1 VRLLVGLGNPGSKY
15 ERTRHNV
22 GFRIARLAA
31 EKLGVAVDQ
40 TRWNAELGTGRARG
54 EQIAVLLPQT
64 YMNVSGES
72 AGHAARFWKV
82 DPAQVVAAHDELDLE
97 LGRIQVKVGGGDG
110 GHNGLK
116 SLRQHLGPDFVRV
129 RFGIGRPPQG
139 WDPADFVLARFTEE
153 EDKVVEGLLPVAA
166 DAAVAALLDGAAVA
180 MNRFN
185 RRPKQAAGEK
195 GEVEADGGAGLAGD
209 GRRPKG

>member
-1 VRLLVGLGNPGSKY
+1 
-15 ERTRHNV
+15 
-22 GFRIARLAA
+22 
-31 EKLGVAVDQ
+31 
-40 TRWNAELGTGRARG
+40 
-54 EQIAVLLPQT
+54 
-64 YMNVSGES
+64 MNLSGES

-82 DPAQVVAAHDELDLE
+82 GPGEIVAVHDELDLA

-139 WDPADFVLARFTEE
+139 WDPADFVLAKFAPEE
-153 EDKVVEGLLPVAA
+153 EEVVEEQLPVAA
-166 DAAVAALLDGAAVA
+166 EAAVTALLEGTAAA

-185 RRPKQAAGEK
+185 RRPKEAGGEK
-195 GEVEADGGAGLAGD
+195 GEAQEKVDLADGATAGK
-209 GRRPKG
+209 PKR